1 MHKPL
6 KPTYIMNEIHEY
18 EFKSLSKTHE
28 FNPGLSKTSFS
39 IILSQKKKKNIFCIK
54 IKEHLILD
62 DQNKFT
68 HNIMY

>member
-28 FNPGLSKTSFS
+28 FNPGLSKTIFS
-39 IILSQKKKKNIFCIK
+39 IILSQKKKKK
-54 IKEHLILD
+54 HILY
-62 DQNKFT
+62 QNQGTF
-68 HNIMY
+68 NLG